1 MVLGHSFVDLKVLR
15 AVYELQ
21 GEGLDGEI
29 RYFRKPWF
37 MTTLMFMGMSLCL
50 PLAYLEQRSEASAP
64 NADPA
69 AGASEPL
76 LEEQGAQGEQVGSC
90 DCPAYACFLLL
101 PFTLR
106 LQ

>member
-1 MVLGHSFVDLKVLR
+1 
-15 AVYELQ
+15 
-21 GEGLDGEI
+21 
-29 RYFRKPWF
+29 

-64 NADPA
+64 NAVPV
-69 AGASEPL
+69 AGASVPL

-90 DCPAYACFLLL
+90 DYPAYACFLLL
-101 PFTLR
+101 PFALR